1 MFNLRSPTIPL
12 QIYYTLKEKEKKHSK
27 GSHRSRNEP
36 SATKS
41 GHFGET
47 LKTLI
52 QQWINKEYWIKEE
65 MRTPAH
71 KQRKKG
77 QCNGKGDETKISC
90 AHYPSRKQQLLDLQ
104 GRRNEATGHRF
115 LMRNPLLKRQPEL
128 LELAVGAAELQ
139 EESC

>member
-1 MFNLRSPTIPL
+1 
-12 QIYYTLKEKEKKHSK
+12 
-27 GSHRSRNEP
+27 
-36 SATKS
+36 
-41 GHFGET
+41 
-47 LKTLI
+47 
-52 QQWINKEYWIKEE
+52 

-71 KQRKKG
+71 KQRIKG

-115 LMRNPLLKRQPEL
+115 RMRNPLLKRQREL

>member
-12 QIYYTLKEKEKKHSK
+12 QFYYTLKEKEKEHSK

-77 QCNGKGDETKISC
+77 GTMQW
-90 AHYPSRKQQLLDLQ
+90 
-104 GRRNEATGHRF
+104 
-115 LMRNPLLKRQPEL
+115 
-128 LELAVGAAELQ
+128 
-139 EESC
+139 

>member
-1 MFNLRSPTIPL
+1 
-12 QIYYTLKEKEKKHSK
+12 
-27 GSHRSRNEP
+27 
-36 SATKS
+36 
-41 GHFGET
+41 
-47 LKTLI
+47 
-52 QQWINKEYWIKEE
+52 

-71 KQRKKG
+71 KQRIKG

-115 LMRNPLLKRQPEL
+115 RMRNPLLKRQPEL

-139 EESC
+139 EEKLLRERSKDEAFFRKQSL